1 MNFLQLK
8 KEEKKD
14 IFLYLSEVI
23 GDIPKQ
29 KIISS

>member
-14 IFLYLSEVI
+14 IFLYLSGVI
-23 GDIPKQ
+23 KDIPKQ